1 MSDGLTI
8 DWETADR
15 ITTINLQNA
24 RKYLLQELKEN
35 KENGA
40 WLHPEDVIFSEDV
53 LIPALETII
62 KYYGGEVE

>member
-1 MSDGLTI
+1 MSGGLTI

-35 KENGA
+35 KENGV
-40 WLHPEDVIFSEDV
+40 WLHSEDIVFSENV

-62 KYYGGEVE
+62 EYYGGELE